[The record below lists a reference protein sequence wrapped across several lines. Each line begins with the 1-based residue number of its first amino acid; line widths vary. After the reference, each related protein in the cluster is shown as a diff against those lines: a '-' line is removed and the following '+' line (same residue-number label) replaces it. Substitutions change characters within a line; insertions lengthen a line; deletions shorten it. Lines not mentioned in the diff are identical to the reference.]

1 MMEPHVQ
8 RAALLAEAHARP
20 FHPVSTP
27 RQFIHFA
34 FTTDA
39 AQADA
44 DRAALNEYCQLR
56 GVSGPGTSLK
66 HFRVEFGRVGLVWEQ
81 HSEFTTYTWD
91 LDPQDPEASARPRC
105 EWMTGLPQPG
115 PLLVLADLQLVQKS
129 EEDVAALFSA
139 NSLAMSFMDGG
150 SALAAT
156 DFRVDGEGFV
166 RIVVADISL
175 SPGRAGALVQRL
187 LELETYRVFALL
199 SLPEAQRLTPEI
211 AIIEGELLEI
221 ASAMPALQGL
231 EGNHELLQRLI
242 ALAAR
247 LEAATTASMYR
258 FAAGRAYAEIVDG
271 RLTALGEEGC
281 AGRSTFASFMSR
293 RLAPAMRTCSTMED
307 RQANLS
313 RKIARAAQLLRTRVD
328 IELEHQNRDLLA
340 SLNTRTRLQ
349 LRLQQTV
356 EILSVAATTYYVV
369 SLVADLLRGLKH
381 GGVPLD
387 TEVVTAVAVPVVM
400 AAVVAAFVLLR
411 GKPAVRPGLLA
422 RRRRAGIGEDDSQS
436 SAG

>member
-20 FHPVSTP
+20 FHPVATP
-27 RQFIHFA
+27 RRFLHFA

-39 AQADA
+39 AQARA
-44 DRAALNEYCQLR
+44 DRAALNDYCQLR
-56 GVSGPGTSLK
+56 GASGPGTSLK

-91 LDPQDPEASARPRC
+91 LDPGDPETAARPRS

-115 PLLVLADLQLVQKS
+115 PLLVLADLQLATTP
-129 EEDVAALFSA
+129 EADLAELFSA
-139 NSLAMSFMDGG
+139 NSLAMSFMDSG

-156 DFRVDGEGFV
+156 DFRVDDEGFV
-166 RIVVADISL
+166 RIVVADLSL
-175 SPGRAGALVQRL
+175 SADRAGALVQRL

-199 SLPEAQRLTPEI
+199 SLPEAQRLTPEV
-211 AIIEGELLEI
+211 AVIEEELLRI
-221 ASAMPALQGL
+221 ASAMPAHQGL
-231 EGNHELLQRLI
+231 EDNHELLQRLI

-258 FAAGRAYAEIVDG
+258 FAAGRAYAEIVEG
-271 RLTALGEEGC
+271 RLTALGEERC
-281 AGRSTFASFMSR
+281 AGRSTFAGFMSR
-293 RLAPAMRTCSTMED
+293 RLAPAMRTCGTMEE
-307 RQANLS
+307 RQASLS

-328 IELEHQNRDLLA
+328 IELEHQNRDLLT

-369 SLVADLLRGLKH
+369 RLVADLMSGLKRW
-381 GGVPLD
+381 GAPVD
-387 TEVVTAVAVPVVM
+387 IEVATAMAVPIVM
-400 AAVVAAFVLLR
+400 VAVVAAFVWLR
-411 GKPAVRPGLLA
+411 GDPAP
-422 RRRRAGIGEDDSQS
+422 RRDPPPRRGVVGSADDERH
-436 SAG
+436 SAMD